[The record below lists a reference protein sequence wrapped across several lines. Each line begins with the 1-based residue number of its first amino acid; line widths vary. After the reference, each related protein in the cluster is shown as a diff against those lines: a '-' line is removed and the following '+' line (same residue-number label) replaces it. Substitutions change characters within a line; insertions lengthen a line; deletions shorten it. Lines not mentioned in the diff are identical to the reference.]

1 VSVLK
6 ASLADKAHHQIKQWI
21 IHYHLKPGSVLN
33 VGSLAQV
40 LEMSHTPVRE
50 ALSMLEREHMIER
63 RPQRGY
69 SVRGLDLQEV
79 EDLYD
84 LRISLEELAARQAA
98 RRIRPSDCR
107 RLAAVLAEV
116 GRKLRSPHALRVLA
130 LEQEFHVV
138 ILEASGNRPLAEI
151 GRGILDRIWMIQ
163 NINLLTTGHLSE
175 AHPQHLKVFHA
186 IEHGDAKQAGALMKK
201 HIAHAKEFVLSRLRR
216 ADDVLSQMV
225 AGFPAGD
232 GAVVKPRQK
241 PVGGR
246 LGGPRP
252 NGTRKGGGLS

>member
-1 VSVLK
+1 MLK
-6 ASLADKAHHQIKQWI
+6 SSLADKAHRQIKQWI

-33 VGSLAQV
+33 VGELAQA

-50 ALSMLEREHMIER
+50 ALSMLDREHLIER

-98 RRIRPSDCR
+98 RRIASPQRK
-107 RLAAVLAEV
+107 RLAAILAEV
-116 GRKLRSPHALRVLA
+116 ERTLKTDKKPRILA
-130 LEQEFHVV
+130 LEQDFHLV

-163 NINLLTTGHLSE
+163 NVNLLTTGHLSE
-175 AHPQHLKVFHA
+175 AHPQHLKVFSA
-186 IEHGDAKQAGALMKK
+186 IEAGDPKQAAGLMRK
-201 HIAHAKEFVLSRLRR
+201 HIAQAKEFVLSRLRR
-216 ADDVLSQMV
+216 ADDLLSQMV
-225 AGFPAGD
+225 GGFPARPAD
-232 GAVVKPRQK
+232 ALRQRPRSEKTDSNVTGARVP
-241 PVGGR
+241 
-246 LGGPRP
+246 
-252 NGTRKGGGLS
+252 